1 MSSRIRF
8 STAQNVF
15 EAFPDLR
22 RLIPRPSND
31 SAALD
36 YPRSL
41 LTSRRPLDAIVFLA
55 HLLPRREAVW
65 WARQC
70 VEALLPES
78 AEDAALRAADAW
90 VRSPEEETR
99 RAALDIG
106 NAADQAIAT
115 TWLALAAAWSGGSMA
130 APDQKPH
137 IPQPSACAR
146 AANAAI
152 ALAISGGEPE
162 TIAARIQACAAAGL
176 RFAEGGDAR
185 PTIVRSPVARSAS
198 ERPQG

>member
-1 MSSRIRF
+1 MSRVRF
-8 STAQNVF
+8 TTAQNVF

-36 YPRSL
+36 YARSL

-78 AEDAALRAADAW
+78 AKDAALRAADAW

-99 RAALDIG
+99 RAVLDIS
-106 NAADQAIAT
+106 NAADQALAT
-115 TWLALAAAWSGGSMA
+115 TWLALAAGRSGGSIA

-137 IPQPSACAR
+137 SPQPSACAR
-146 AANAAI
+146 AANAAV

-185 PTIVRSPVARSAS
+185 PTIARSRAS
-198 ERPQG
+198 RAVVEKPQS

>member
-1 MSSRIRF
+1 
-8 STAQNVF
+8 VF

-22 RLIPRPSND
+22 RLIPTPANE

-36 YPRSL
+36 YARSL
-41 LTSRRPLDAIVFLA
+41 LTSRRPLDAVVFLA

-106 NAADQAIAT
+106 NVADQALAT
-115 TWLALAAAWSGGSMA
+115 TWLALAAGWSGGSMT
-130 APDQKPH
+130 APDQKPRV
-137 IPQPSACAR
+137 PQPSACAR

-152 ALAISGGEPE
+152 ALAISVGEPE
-162 TIAARIQACAAAGL
+162 AIGARVQACATAGL

-185 PTIVRSPVARSAS
+185 PTIARS
-198 ERPQG
+198 RPARAVVEKPRG